1 MLYAVCHGCPLH
13 TFTQP
18 RRWII
23 RGKINTEPIEPGSCY
38 ACPPGECILM
48 NVLDRICIVVA
59 SIRVHVHVYA
69 PSTSYTSTPRRKA
82 RSCTSRGSAW
92 AKRQSS
98 ATRYR
103 ISRTSWSCL
112 VSSKRYRARMTLS
125 DSIGKVRHL
134 GLTVPILVF
143 AV

>member
-1 MLYAVCHGCPLH
+1 MLYVVCHGCHLH
-13 TFTQP
+13 TFTTP

-23 RGKINTEPIEPGSCY
+23 RGKISMEPIEPGGTY
-38 ACPPGECILM
+38 EAGKGECILM
-48 NVLDRICIVVA
+48 NVLDRICIVFA

-69 PSTSYTSTPRRKA
+69 PSTSYTSSPRRKA

-98 ATRYR
+98 ATRYG

-125 DSIGKVRHL
+125 DSIGKVHHL
-134 GLTVPILVF
+134 GRTVPILVF

>member
-69 PSTSYTSTPRRKA
+69 PSTSYTSSPRRKA
-82 RSCTSRGSAW
+82 RSCTSHGSAR
-92 AKRQSS
+92 AKIQSGARRS
-98 ATRYR
+98 GR
-103 ISRTSWSCL
+103 SRMSCKPLRAL
-112 VSSKRYRARMTLS
+112 VIYRARGTLS
-125 DSIGKVRHL
+125 DSIGKVHHL
-134 GLTVPILVF
+134 GL
-143 AV
+143 